1 MYFLRSRNRCG
12 PLKSSKLSFMLYSYI
27 LFVCVWFF
35 LWQTVGDGPWWLT
48 ILNRIVPYLFLPVIL
63 FLAWLVRTGEYKFI
77 AILILPVSIF
87 SFLYH
92 PYVIPKFSKSSSPD
106 VDLSVMTYNVLYNNF
121 DYDAVAHIILRY
133 RPDLVALQEATP
145 EMMDALKDRLANEYP
160 YSMHA
165 TRNHDGMTALFSRH
179 PFAEAYVL
187 DLGADRLAVI
197 VKAEVNHQTVVF
209 AAVHLRAYGL
219 QWVRPLS
226 NIPRA
231 IVERTHAQNRQVEIL
246 LEELQGVS
254 GPVLIGCD
262 CNSQETSSSYR
273 MLDRWFEN
281 AAHQVGWRFPGIKLV
296 GAAQDTRMQHI
307 DFIWYRGALEPFAA
321 YKIRDSGGSDHHPVL
336 TLFDLR

>member
-1 MYFLRSRNRCG
+1 
-12 PLKSSKLSFMLYSYI
+12 MLCSYI
-27 LFVCVWFF
+27 LFLCVWFL

-48 ILNRIVPYLFLPVIL
+48 ILNRIVPYLFLPVPV
-63 FLAWLVRTGEYKFI
+63 FLVWLVRTGEYKLS
-77 AILILPVSIF
+77 ALLILPVLIF
-87 SFLYH
+87 SFVYH
-92 PYVIPKFSKSSSPD
+92 PYLLPKFSKSAPPD
-106 VDLSVMTYNVLYNNF
+106 ADLSVMTYNVLYSNL

-133 RPDLVALQEATP
+133 HPDLVALQEATP

-160 YSMHA
+160 YSLHA
-165 TRNHDGMTALFSRH
+165 TRNHDGMTAVFSRH
-179 PFAEAYVL
+179 PLAEAYIL

-197 VKAEVNHQTVVF
+197 AKAEVKHQTVAF

-226 NIPRA
+226 GIPRA
-231 IVERTHAQNRQVEIL
+231 IVERTHAQNRQVDIL
-246 LEELQGVS
+246 LEELQDVS
-254 GPVLIGCD
+254 GSVVIGCD

-296 GAAQDTRMQHI
+296 GAVQDNRMQHI

-321 YKIRDSGGSDHHPVL
+321 YQIKDSGGSDHHPVL
-336 TLFDLR
+336 ALFDLK